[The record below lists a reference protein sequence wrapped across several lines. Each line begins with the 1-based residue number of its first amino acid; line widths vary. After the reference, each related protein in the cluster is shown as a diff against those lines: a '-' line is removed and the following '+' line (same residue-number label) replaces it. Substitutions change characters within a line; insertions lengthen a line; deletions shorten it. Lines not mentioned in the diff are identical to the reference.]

1 MNSKKALT
9 GVVPIIPT
17 PFTANEEIDEPALKN
32 LVEFAISKGIQA
44 ACLPAYASE
53 FYKLTDDEKLQVVSI
68 AVKQSAGRMQIVAQC
83 NPLL

>member
-1 MNSKKALT
+1 MNNEKALT

-17 PFTANEEIDEPALKN
+17 PFTANEEIDKLALKN
-32 LVEFAISKGIQA
+32 LVEFAISKDIKA

-68 AVKQSAGRMQIVAQC
+68 AVKQSAGRMQNSGAV
-83 NPLL
+83 